1 MQAAALDP
9 FPDHLSPVF
18 VRDLRQGLRANYF
31 VWAFLLTQIA
41 ALLASF
47 LEVSVSQF
55 TGNLFIGGGPMQAVC
70 GIVFGLALPMTLF
83 GALQSEVGRGR
94 NIELLLTS
102 HLTRWQIVLGKFFV
116 AATLSGI
123 LLISILPYLLL
134 RYFLGNVELTEV
146 IGLVGR
152 TYCANLGLNAIVIGA
167 SGFASYIGRFF
178 AIVYLWVLFGL
189 TKLPI
194 NAKFFDS
201 SPASGWEAF
210 FASLSILFAT
220 ACMVALGLQLG
231 RARLKLFED
240 PIAPPTSAGVF
251 ALAFLLPAVNGLAW
265 GLGGIFASIVV
276 MAILFFLSLRI
287 DPAPSYKNRLKGAQP

>member
-41 ALLASF
+41 ALFASF

-123 LLISILPYLLL
+123 LLVSILPYLLL
-134 RYFLGNVELTEV
+134 RYFLGNVELTGV

-167 SGFASYIGRFF
+167 SGFTSYIGRFF
-178 AIVYLWVLFGL
+178 AIVYLLVLFGL
-189 TKLPI
+189 TKLP
-194 NAKFFDS
+194 
-201 SPASGWEAF
+201 AF

-240 PIAPPTSAGVF
+240 PIDPPTSAGVF

-265 GLGGIFASIVV
+265 GFGGIFASIVV
-276 MAILFFLSLRI
+276 MVILFFLSLRI